1 MPIRLQKILSAA
13 GVASRRTAETLIT
26 QGRVTLNGRTV
37 TELGTKAEP
46 GVDDIKVDGR
56 RLPQPKHVHYILL
69 NKPRGYITSRSDPQH
84 RPTVIDLLARGGV
97 RDYIYPVGR
106 LDFDSEGLLLLTSD
120 GELAAR
126 LTHPRHGVAR
136 EYEVRVRGVPDRHA
150 LDRLARGVSID
161 GRRTATAEV
170 RLDRTYDSESGP
182 QGILSL
188 VIHEGRN
195 RQVRKMCDAIGHP
208 VVQLKRVRIGPIAD
222 DRLKPGHFRSLTPGE
237 VAALK
242 RGTPGPEFKRPRR
255 QRGAGSLRESERGW
269 AASARADTD
278 AENPIATARP
288 TRDRRARAR
297 PRRSRPDRPR
307 RA

>member
-26 QGRVTLNGRTV
+26 QGRVTVNGRTV

-46 GVDDIKVDGR
+46 GVDEIKVDGR
-56 RLPQPKHVHYILL
+56 RLPQPKHTHYILL

-120 GELAAR
+120 GNLAAR

-170 RLDRTYDSESGP
+170 RLGRVYESESGP

-208 VVQLKRVRIGPIAD
+208 VVQLSRVRIGPIAD

-237 VAALK
+237 IAALK
-242 RGTPGPEFKRPRR
+242 KGAPGPEFKD
-255 QRGAGSLRESERGW
+255 S
-269 AASARADTD
+269 D
-278 AENPIATARP
+278 RP
-288 TRDRRARAR
+288 TAKESPTRGRRAPAR
-297 PRRSRPDRPR
+297 PRRSRPDRLR
-307 RA
+307 RG